1 MKHQHSPH
9 HRSDRI
15 APQMRTNLQ
24 LFGKNPQHRRSHLPA
39 LCLAAIFLSS
49 AGSSHAQEL
58 PGRKDDAIPAQ
69 VELIYEKGLQF
80 LAKSQNEKGNW
91 NDSTGTEPGVVG
103 LCIAAFLAHGEDPVN
118 GPYAK
123 KIRNGIDYILSQQNE
138 KNGYI
143 GSSMYNHAFATKALA
158 ESYGVVD
165 NPKIAPALKKAVEL
179 ILSSQKN
186 NRFGAWRYTPDARD
200 ADTTVT
206 GCQMVTLYAARN
218 AGISIPDEALR
229 KGLAY
234 LNNNR
239 GTDGSYGYTSA
250 SGGKPTLTA
259 IGLLSSSL
267 AKEKDSKGFQASLA
281 YLKKNLDYRDRYY
294 PYYYEYYMSQ
304 ALFHAEDEAWNE
316 WNARNIRYLA
326 TIQSTDGSFP
336 GNQGSSFNT
345 AGALLSLALNYRF
358 LPIYE
363 K

>member
-1 MKHQHSPH
+1 MKRFHHSLIILATA
-9 HRSDRI
+9 S
-15 APQMRTNLQ
+15 A
-24 LFGKNPQHRRSHLPA
+24 A
-39 LCLAAIFLSS
+39 L
-49 AGSSHAQEL
+49 AQEL
-58 PGRKDDAIPAQ
+58 PGRKDDTIPAQ
-69 VELIYEKGLQF
+69 ADLVYEKGLKF
-80 LAKSQNEKGNW
+80 LADTQNEKGAW
-91 NDSTGTEPGVVG
+91 NDSVGSEPGVVG
-103 LCIAAFLAHGEDPVN
+103 LCVAAFLAHGEDPVN

-123 KIRNGIDYILSQQNE
+123 HIRNGIDYILSQQNS

-143 GSSMYNHAFATKALA
+143 GSSMYNHAFASKALA

-165 NPKIAPALKKAVEL
+165 NPKIAPALKLAIEL
-179 ILSSQKN
+179 ILSSQKR
-186 NRFGAWRYTPDARD
+186 NRFGAWRYTPDSRD
-200 ADTTVT
+200 ADSTVT
-206 GCQMVTLYAARN
+206 GSQLVTLFAARN
-218 AGISIPDEALR
+218 AGIAVPDEAIR

-239 GTDGSYGYTSA
+239 SSEGSYGYTSA

-259 IGLLSSSL
+259 VGLLCLSL
-267 AKEKDSKGFQASLA
+267 AKEKDSKGYQASLE

-304 ALFHAEDEAWNE
+304 ALFHADDETWRE

-345 AGALLSLALNYRF
+345 AGALLSLALNYRY